1 MRIEFKQSKAP
12 QFDTL
17 PLINI
22 VFLMLVFFLVA
33 GTIAPVYELDVSPA
47 SAKDSEAGE
56 LRRPAVFVSRDG
68 KISFGQREV
77 AMDQIQESISAAKLD
92 PQLGL
97 RIAADR
103 DADAHLLLN
112 VITAVQKASD
122 VPIFLVTLRSD

>member
-1 MRIEFKQSKAP
+1 MRIEYEQRRIR
-12 QFDTL
+12 QLDTL

-68 KISFGQREV
+68 KISFRQREI

-103 DADAHLLLN
+103 DADAHLLLD
-112 VITAVQKASD
+112 VISAVQKASD